1 MAYRKSASSHKDI
14 YQEITNR
21 IIEEMEKGELPWQK
35 AWNGKVGAALV
46 ASPVNGA
53 TGRPY
58 SKENLIYLSCIMD
71 SKGSKDPR
79 FFTFHQAQTMGYSIK
94 RGSHGV
100 AIKQG
105 FYATK
110 DKDGNPLPEDEY
122 HWTSIISTVFHA
134 SDMVQRVPVL
144 DKDGKQVV
152 EPVKEE
158 DGTPKI
164 GRDGQPIVRRVFR
177 EEPLP
182 PYVPKK
188 QGYTHEET
196 LELAEEMLRLSGAVI
211 KHDQADRAFYRPS
224 TDEIHLPP
232 EAAFKELAG
241 YYATALHELGHWTGH
256 SSRLNRDIQNPFGS
270 PAYAKEELRAEM
282 ASTYLSADLGLPLNS
297 ISHAAYTQGWLK
309 ALKDDKMEFF
319 KAANDAQKIANYLK
333 GIVKERLQQLDEQHT
348 KQDAGKKEKQP
359 APKEEKAASVPTVEP
374 KDDKIIIPY
383 KYYLNERPA
392 DLGSVPKGFIQL
404 DEQDRGGRYGAIY
417 YDHPL
422 TPEEIKQYE
431 LNPDLYYQA
440 QQQVHITVYQAAK
453 DAPWRNAS
461 LQEAAGKAADFSQYT
476 AVHHETRKA
485 DVGVTELLDQMYDK
499 LQGASVPK
507 LGISDI
513 IRVNDRCFYVDDVGF
528 QEVTIHPL
536 KDKQFLL
543 PIASREVESIKQAQK
558 ESVGAEKF
566 EAYQKRFQKVFLEG
580 AQATAE
586 TCIGNPVKQYSRFIY
601 NSSIERGLSS
611 IRPCDQKAWQEADQT
626 FIRDSCVNALGE
638 PSAIAA
644 AARVVQAN
652 SPYAAVSDDRN
663 YGTTLGTDFMKSP
676 EYRAIR
682 EENREIAQV
691 VRH

>member
-1 MAYRKSASSHKDI
+1 M
-14 YQEITNR
+14 
-21 IIEEMEKGELPWQK
+21 
-35 AWNGKVGAALV
+35 
-46 ASPVNGA
+46 
-53 TGRPY
+53 
-58 SKENLIYLSCIMD
+58 
-71 SKGSKDPR
+71 
-79 FFTFHQAQTMGYSIK
+79 
-94 RGSHGV
+94 
-100 AIKQG
+100 
-105 FYATK
+105 
-110 DKDGNPLPEDEY
+110 
-122 HWTSIISTVFHA
+122 
-134 SDMVQRVPVL
+134 
-144 DKDGKQVV
+144 
-152 EPVKEE
+152 
-158 DGTPKI
+158 
-164 GRDGQPIVRRVFR
+164 
-177 EEPLP
+177 
-182 PYVPKK
+182 
-188 QGYTHEET
+188 
-196 LELAEEMLRLSGAVI
+196 
-211 KHDQADRAFYRPS
+211 
-224 TDEIHLPP
+224 
-232 EAAFKELAG
+232 
-241 YYATALHELGHWTGH
+241 HELGHWTGH

-282 ASTYLSADLGLPLNS
+282 ASTYLSADLGLPLNP
-297 ISHAAYTQGWLK
+297 ISHAAYTQSWLK

-348 KQDAGKKEKQP
+348 KQDAGKKEEQP
-359 APKEEKAASVPTVEP
+359 APEKEKAASVPPVEP
-374 KDDKIIIPY
+374 ADDKIVLPY
-383 KYYLNERPA
+383 KYYLNEHPA
-392 DLGSVPKGFIQL
+392 DLGSVPKGFIRL

-440 QQQVHITVYQAAK
+440 QQQVHITIYQAAK

-461 LQEAAGKAADFSQYT
+461 LQEAAGKAADLSQYT

-507 LGISDI
+507 IGISDI

-543 PIASREVESIKQAQK
+543 PIASSEVESIKQAQK

-611 IRPCDQKAWQEADQT
+611 IRPCDQKAWQEADRT

-663 YGTTLGTDFMKSP
+663 YGTTLGTDLMKSP

>member
-1 MAYRKSASSHKDI
+1 M
-14 YQEITNR
+14 
-21 IIEEMEKGELPWQK
+21 
-35 AWNGKVGAALV
+35 
-46 ASPVNGA
+46 
-53 TGRPY
+53 
-58 SKENLIYLSCIMD
+58 
-71 SKGSKDPR
+71 
-79 FFTFHQAQTMGYSIK
+79 
-94 RGSHGV
+94 
-100 AIKQG
+100 
-105 FYATK
+105 
-110 DKDGNPLPEDEY
+110 PEDEY

-440 QQQVHITVYQAAK
+440 QQQVHITIYQAAK

-499 LQGASVPK
+499 LQGADMPK

-543 PIASREVESIKQAQK
+543 PIASSEVESIKQSQK

-566 EAYQKRFQKVFLEG
+566 EAYQKRFQK
-580 AQATAE
+580 
-586 TCIGNPVKQYSRFIY
+586 
-601 NSSIERGLSS
+601 GLSS
-611 IRPCDQKAWQEADQT
+611 IRPCDKKAWQEADRT

>member
-1 MAYRKSASSHKDI
+1 MAYRKSASSRKDI

-71 SKGSKDPR
+71 SKGNKDPR

-110 DKDGNPLPEDEY
+110 DKDGNPLPEAEY

-164 GRDGQPIVRRVFR
+164 GRDGQPFVRRVFR

-232 EAAFKELAG
+232 EAAFKELAR

-348 KQDAGKKEKQP
+348 KQDAGKKEEQL
-359 APKEEKAASVPTVEP
+359 APKKEKAASVPTVEP
-374 KDDKIIIPY
+374 EDDKIIIPY

-392 DLGSVPKGFIQL
+392 DLGSVPKGFIHL

-453 DAPWRNAS
+453 DATWRNAS
-461 LQEAAGKAADFSQYT
+461 CNILQFITRFS
-476 AVHHETRKA
+476 
-485 DVGVTELLDQMYDK
+485 
-499 LQGASVPK
+499 
-507 LGISDI
+507 
-513 IRVNDRCFYVDDVGF
+513 
-528 QEVTIHPL
+528 
-536 KDKQFLL
+536 
-543 PIASREVESIKQAQK
+543 
-558 ESVGAEKF
+558 
-566 EAYQKRFQKVFLEG
+566 
-580 AQATAE
+580 
-586 TCIGNPVKQYSRFIY
+586 
-601 NSSIERGLSS
+601 
-611 IRPCDQKAWQEADQT
+611 RPMSE
-626 FIRDSCVNALGE
+626 
-638 PSAIAA
+638 
-644 AARVVQAN
+644 
-652 SPYAAVSDDRN
+652 
-663 YGTTLGTDFMKSP
+663 
-676 EYRAIR
+676 
-682 EENREIAQV
+682 
-691 VRH
+691 